1 MDAEHRWTLL
11 GLLAMAIAL
20 VAPQIDL
27 RSREPASS
35 ERPVHHSSVSVSNVE
50 QRAQELMLDR
60 SFDVETGALLEVD
73 LSDGD
78 LEIRS
83 GATGSASVKVYVQAR
98 DGEWGREVFERM
110 EFDVGKD
117 GDGIAVRARD
127 AQVRD
132 YEWRDHRGVGVKVE
146 ITIPEDF
153 EIDVRTSD
161 GDVDI
166 GRINGPV
173 EVRTSDG
180 DVVLGTVRGPAI
192 LIETSDGDVI
202 AESLE
207 AESISLQ
214 TNDGDVEV
222 GVRGTTTR
230 ISTGDGDISLRL
242 LAPGEV
248 SLRTGDGDITVYTD
262 RSLPADLELHA
273 DDVYLDSEI
282 QVEGRIGSPG
292 ARGKLN
298 GGGPLLIAR
307 TGDGTISIREN

>member
-11 GLLAMAIAL
+11 GLLAMAVAL
-20 VAPQIDL
+20 VAPQINL
-27 RSREPASS
+27 RSRDPASS
-35 ERPVHHSSVSVSNVE
+35 ERPAHHSSVATSEVE
-50 QRAQELMLDR
+50 QRVQELMLDR
-60 SFDVETGALLEVD
+60 SFDVGTGAALKVD
-73 LSDGD
+73 VSDGD
-78 LEIRS
+78 VEVRS

-110 EFDVGKD
+110 QFDVGKD
-117 GDGIAVRARD
+117 GDGVAVRARD

-132 YEWRDHRGVGVKVE
+132 YEWRDRRGVGVKVE

-153 EIDVRTSD
+153 KIDIRTSD

-180 DVVLGTVRGPAI
+180 DIGLGMVRGPEI
-192 LIETSDGDVI
+192 SVETSDGDVI

-214 TNDGDVEV
+214 TSDGDIDV
-222 GVRGTTTR
+222 GIRGTTTR
-230 ISTGDGDISLRL
+230 ISTSDGDIRLRL
-242 LAPGEV
+242 LAPGAV

-273 DDVYLDSEI
+273 DDVYLESEI
-282 QVEGRIGSPG
+282 QIEGRIGDRG

-298 GGGPLLIAR
+298 GGGPLLVAR